1 MTESRIRCLLVD
13 DEVLA
18 RLALRQALAS
28 HPELDIVGEC
38 ADGTEALAALRAL
51 RPDLLVLDVQMPGIN
66 GFAVLRALAPEEL
79 PMVVFVT
86 AFDEHAMRAFDSRA
100 LDYLLKPLDQA
111 RFDAAMERV
120 KTQWRGRRSGPRREL
135 LDLLAHD
142 KRFLERLSVR
152 KAEHMVVLRVEE
164 IDWIRAEGNYV
175 RIHAGGAAYLH
186 RETLARLE
194 AELDPGHFLRIHRG
208 TLVNLERIRE
218 VHPLF
223 YGDCQVVLRD
233 GTRLTLSRRFRDR
246 ARTAL
251 GLP

>member
-18 RLALRQALAS
+18 R
-28 HPELDIVGEC
+28 
-38 ADGTEALAALRAL
+38 
-51 RPDLLVLDVQMPGIN
+51 
-66 GFAVLRALAPEEL
+66 
-79 PMVVFVT
+79 
-86 AFDEHAMRAFDSRA
+86 
-100 LDYLLKPLDQA
+100 
-111 RFDAAMERV
+111 
-120 KTQWRGRRSGPRREL
+120 
-135 LDLLAHD
+135 
-142 KRFLERLSVR
+142 
-152 KAEHMVVLRVEE
+152 
-164 IDWIRAEGNYV
+164 
-175 RIHAGGAAYLH
+175 
-186 RETLARLE
+186 LARLE

-233 GTRLTLSRRFRDR
+233 GTRLTLSRRFRGR